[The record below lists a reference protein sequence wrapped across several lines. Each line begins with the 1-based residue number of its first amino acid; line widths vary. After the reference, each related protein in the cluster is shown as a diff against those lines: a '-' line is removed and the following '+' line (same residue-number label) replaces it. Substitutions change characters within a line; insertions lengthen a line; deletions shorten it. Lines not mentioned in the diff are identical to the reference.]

1 MTDLQERGKSQQLP
15 PTPDVP
21 DAAVRCLLSFLE
33 EGAGGL
39 GFEPRAARRW
49 LDESL
54 LLAAH
59 EPGRRAADLTD
70 APLLAAVYRDLE
82 SIERSC
88 RAELLRGLARVLARR
103 APGSVGSAALDLIA
117 PLSSGAADALRA
129 GFRREAARNVSV
141 RLFDGAAPQHGLF
154 SALECG
160 AAHGET
166 MDVVRA
172 FADLAALLAGGS
184 SGALEGGF
192 EGRLASAE
200 ARLAHEGGGAVAS
213 DLVALTRTLDEASDP
228 APSQGAVAQDAV
240 AQDAGAQDA
249 GAQDAGAQDIVAR
262 DVVERLRTAAAFAA
276 GDDATVLEALV
287 GGALS
292 LDRSAA
298 AGTMRAVSTHRQ
310 RGGRPAATDRCAPA
324 RDEFSGTLDA
334 DERKRIARFLAAA
347 TSVSHQEEV
356 ETT

>member
-1 MTDLQERGKSQQLP
+1 MTDLQERGWSLALR

-21 DAAVRCLLSFLE
+21 DAAVHCLVSFLG
-33 EGAGGL
+33 EGTGRP
-39 GFEPRAARRW
+39 GFEPRAVRCW

-59 EPGRRAADLTD
+59 EPGRRAADLAD

-103 APGSVGSAALDLIA
+103 APGSLGSAALDLIA

-141 RLFDGAAPQHGLF
+141 RLFEGAALQSGPF
-154 SALECG
+154 SVLESG
-160 AAHGET
+160 ATHGEP

-172 FADLAALLAGGS
+172 FADLAALLAGGPG
-184 SGALEGGF
+184 GALEGGF

-200 ARLAHEGGGAVAS
+200 ARLAHEGGVAVAS

-228 APSQGAVAQDAV
+228 PPSQDVVAQDVV
-240 AQDAGAQDA
+240 AQ
-249 GAQDAGAQDIVAR
+249 

-276 GDDATVLEALV
+276 GDDAAVLAALV

-298 AGTMRAVSTHRQ
+298 AGAMRAASIHRQ
-310 RGGRPAATDRCAPA
+310 RDGRPAATDRCAPA
-324 RDEFSGTLDA
+324 RDEFSGMLDA